1 MDDRTRHEHF
11 PKTALGHE
19 GQYIC
24 TDRPQFEKKHQSVTP
39 QKKKG
44 PRLAKRRKSE
54 EAKGR
59 PSHIGRAIL
68 SQRACLTYDLSQLII
83 RNMRLT
89 HTRSSDGEHLVVS
102 RWSKFKHMFS
112 HSVSGIVN
120 VEDLCSNIERGHNE
134 STFNITFRE
143 ESSCSFLFF

>member
-1 MDDRTRHEHF
+1 MDDRTRHEHV
-11 PKTALGHE
+11 PYTALGHE
-19 GQYIC
+19 GPYIS
-24 TDRPQFEKKHQSVTP
+24 TDRPQFEKKKHQSVTP

-44 PRLAKRRKSE
+44 PRLAKRRKGE

-89 HTRSSDGEHLVVS
+89 HTRSNGIEHLVV
-102 RWSKFKHMFS
+102 KFEHMFS
-112 HSVSGIVN
+112 NTVSAIVN
-120 VEDLCSNIERGHNE
+120 VEDFVLEHRERAQ
-134 STFNITFRE
+134 
-143 ESSCSFLFF
+143 